1 MTADNQALLSAIR
14 QIVSES
20 VSEAIVPLTKR
31 IDALTERVDALTER
45 VDALTERVDAL
56 TERSQRIEAEQ
67 RDQRVILS
75 SLSTRL
81 DSVVAYVMRL
91 DSRVETI
98 ESRLG
103 EMAADIFDMQERLR
117 MVEDRVREGF
127 HALKSDFQVA
137 FSDIRAIRKTQ
148 NRHDTTIAALHDER
162 AVIQQRLSALEGQQT

>member
-1 MTADNQALLSAIR
+1 MTTDNQALLSAIR

-20 VSEAIVPLTKR
+20 VSEAIVPLT
-31 IDALTERVDALTER
+31 ER

-56 TERSQRIEAEQ
+56 TERSQRMEAEQ
-67 RDQRVILS
+67 RDQRVLLTS
-75 SLSTRL
+75 MSTRI

-91 DSRVETI
+91 DSRVEAI
-98 ESRLG
+98 ESRMG
-103 EMAADIFDMQERLR
+103 EIAADIFDMQERLR

-127 HALKSDFQVA
+127 HAIKSDFQVA

-162 AVIQQRLSALEGQQT
+162 AIVQQRLSALEG

>member
-1 MTADNQALLSAIR
+1 MKATKGRAMTADNQALLSAIR

-20 VSEAIVPLTKR
+20 ISEAIVPLTER
-31 IDALTERVDALTER
+31 VDVLTERL
-45 VDALTERVDAL
+45 DAL

-67 RDQRVILS
+67 RDQRVILNS
-75 SLSTRL
+75 MSTRI

-98 ESRLG
+98 ESRMG
-103 EMAADIFDMQERLR
+103 EIAADFFDMQERLR

-127 HALKSDFQVA
+127 HAIKSDFQVA

-162 AVIQQRLSALEGQQT
+162 TAMQQRLSALEGR

>member
-1 MTADNQALLSAIR
+1 MTTDNQALLSAIR

-20 VSEAIVPLTKR
+20 VSEAIAP
-31 IDALTERVDALTER
+31 LTERVDALTER
-45 VDALTERVDAL
+45 VDALA
-56 TERSQRIEAEQ
+56 ERSQRIEAEQ

-103 EMAADIFDMQERLR
+103 EIAADIFDMQERLR

-137 FSDIRAIRKTQ
+137 FSDIRALRKTQ

-162 AVIQQRLSALEGQQT
+162 AVIQQRLSSLEGRQP

>member
-1 MTADNQALLSAIR
+1 MTTDNQALLSAIR

-20 VSEAIVPLTKR
+20 VSEAIAP
-31 IDALTERVDALTER
+31 
-45 VDALTERVDAL
+45 LTERVDAL

-103 EMAADIFDMQERLR
+103 EIAADIFDMQERLR

-137 FSDIRAIRKTQ
+137 FSDIRSRASEDTESS
-148 NRHDTTIAALHDER
+148 RHNHCR
-162 AVIQQRLSALEGQQT
+162 AP

>member
-1 MTADNQALLSAIR
+1 MTTDNQALLSAIR

-20 VSEAIVPLTKR
+20 LSEAIVPLTGR
-31 IDALTERVDALTER
+31 IDALTER

-56 TERSQRIEAEQ
+56 TERSQRMEAEQ
-67 RDQRVILS
+67 RDQRVMLS

-98 ESRLG
+98 ESRMG
-103 EMAADIFDMQERLR
+103 EIAADIFDMQERLR

-148 NRHDTTIAALHDER
+148 NRQDTAIAALHDER
-162 AVIQQRLSALEGQQT
+162 AGIQQRLSALEGRQT